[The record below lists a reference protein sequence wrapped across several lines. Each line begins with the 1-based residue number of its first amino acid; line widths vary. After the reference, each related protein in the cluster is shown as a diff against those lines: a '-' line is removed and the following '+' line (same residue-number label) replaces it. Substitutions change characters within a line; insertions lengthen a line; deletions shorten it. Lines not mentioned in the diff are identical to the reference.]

1 MILKEQTPLNIIET
15 SLKFLTIHV
24 EHLVIP
30 DRENLMNHHPE
41 IDEVYLYAKDPHEYK
56 RVGI

>member
-15 SLKFLTIHV
+15 SLKLLTIHV

-30 DRENLMNHHPE
+30 DRENLINHHPE
-41 IDEVYLYAKDPHEYK
+41 IDEVYLYAKDPHNTRY
-56 RVGI
+56 I